1 LQVLGAGFIAGDV
14 LFGFFD
20 SLLKARPPAAK

>member
-1 LQVLGAGFIAGDV
+1 LQVLGAGFIAGDA

-20 SLLKARPPAAK
+20 SVLKAKPPAGK